1 MRLALLLVK
10 NLCFQL
16 LMERSES
23 QFFLKCR
30 GVKIRVKFTRNYFS
44 TLKMSHFAFFSL
56 LEPAQPIPIS
66 PTGYRS
72 HFVNNE
78 VIDRFESP
86 AQYAFFFCKAFLK
99 NQKEEPSSQQI
110 LACAGIKENQS
121 NCIESDGN
129 IISSTLLTQRENIN
143 SGNKQQLSLF

>member
-1 MRLALLLVK
+1 
-10 NLCFQL
+10 
-16 LMERSES
+16 MERSAS
-23 QFFLKCR
+23 QFFLKCL

-44 TLKMSHFAFFSL
+44 TLNMSHFAFFSL
-56 LEPAQPIPIS
+56 LEPPEPIPIS

-72 HFVNNE
+72 HFANNE
-78 VIDRFESP
+78 IIDRFESP

-121 NCIESDGN
+121 NYITSASET
-129 IISSTLLTQRENIN
+129 ISSRLLIPKET
-143 SGNKQQLSLF
+143 NKQQLSLF

>member
-1 MRLALLLVK
+1 MK
-10 NLCFQL
+10 
-16 LMERSES
+16 RSES
-23 QFFLKCR
+23 PFFLKCL
-30 GVKIRVKFTRNYFS
+30 GIKIKVEFTRNYFL
-44 TLKMSHFAFFSL
+44 TLNMSHFAFFSL

-72 HFVNNE
+72 HFANNE

-110 LACAGIKENQS
+110 LVCAGIKERQGNY
-121 NCIESDGN
+121 IESASKT
-129 IISSTLLTQRENIN
+129 ISSTPLTPGANIK